1 MTFSY
6 FVPDFSIYRFIVLG
20 ILFNCSEPES
30 ITKALQYINND
41 ESILQRLHS
50 NGIALGA
57 YANRLI
63 PIPDSHDT
71 NSNNDEAIYRANNDN
86 NNDTSTSSAQPHP
99 LRTDLLPEQYYMD
112 FVHDWV
118 TKYNV
123 HLIGGCCGI
132 TPAHIAV
139 LHEKLK
145 SLYSGEHD
153 YR

>member
-1 MTFSY
+1 
-6 FVPDFSIYRFIVLG
+6 
-20 ILFNCSEPES
+20 
-30 ITKALQYINND
+30 LQYINND
-41 ESILQRLHS
+41 ESLLHRLYS
-50 NGIALGA
+50 SGIALGA

-71 NSNNDEAIYRANNDN
+71 KSNNHDEPNRPNNN
-86 NNDTSTSSAQPHP
+86 NNDTSTSSTHPHP
-99 LRTDLLPEQYYMD
+99 LRKDLLPEQYYVN

-132 TPAHIAV
+132 TPAHMAV
-139 LHEKLK
+139 LHEKMK
-145 SLYSGEHD
+145 SLLAREHD